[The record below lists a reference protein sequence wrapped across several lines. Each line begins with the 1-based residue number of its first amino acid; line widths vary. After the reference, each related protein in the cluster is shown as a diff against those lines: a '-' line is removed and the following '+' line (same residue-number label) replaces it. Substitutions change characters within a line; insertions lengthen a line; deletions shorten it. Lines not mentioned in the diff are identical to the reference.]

1 MKKFLTVLLLSAFF
15 FSSCAALTPTEP
27 TATPLPPTPTATPDP
42 CSAENVVVE
51 VEDLQA
57 LVNSFQDGMN
67 IANNTDVNLLIYPI
81 LRLQEIQQEIRR
93 VKVPTCLAGLK
104 ETSVQYSI
112 SVINYLLI
120 FMNTQ
125 DPNSEDLATAIQNSQ
140 QLWQAVISNFDSVLT
155 NAGLTPQQ
163 LPELNQAIPDTEGIG
178 PVLINEGPGVVNIHA
193 APNTEAEIIA
203 TLEAGSQAQV
213 LGKNESEEWI
223 QIDFNGALGWV
234 LAETVTISVP
244 VGDLPVIAGV
254 P

>member
-1 MKKFLTVLLLSAFF
+1 MKKFLAVLLLGAFF
-15 FSSCAALTPTEP
+15 ISSCAPLTSAESTP
-27 TATPLPPTPTATPDP
+27 TPLPPTPTAPPDP
-42 CSAENVVVE
+42 CSAENIVIE

-67 IANNTDVNLLIYPI
+67 IANNTDVNLLIHPI

-93 VKVPTCLAGLK
+93 IEVPSCLTGLK

-140 QLWQAVISNFDSVLT
+140 QLWQAVISNFNSVFT
-155 NAGLTPQQ
+155 TAGLTPQE
-163 LPELNQAIPDTEGIG
+163 LPELNQALPDTEGIG
-178 PVLINEGPGVVNIHA
+178 PVMINEGPGVVNVHA

-213 LGKNESEEWI
+213 LGKNESGEWI
-223 QIDFNGALGWV
+223 QIDFNGSLGWV
-234 LAETVTISVP
+234 FAETVTISMP
-244 VGDLPVIAGV
+244 VGDLPVIEEI